1 MRFIIMYYKINTNI
15 MYRLYD
21 NYGYITDN
29 TMFGYR
35 YMDDKT
41 IYPGEE
47 YVSFFTSINSDESFP
62 GCILRPIG
70 NKTPIKYLK

>member
-47 YVSFFTSINSDESFP
+47 YVSES
-62 GCILRPIG
+62 GAVMLNVLSKAQNIL
-70 NKTPIKYLK
+70 TT